1 MKQKSLTCGI
11 KKHMSGRAENNY
23 KYNDKVLDHFLNP
36 RNIGVIKGASAIG
49 NGGNRECGDVIRL
62 HLKIEGDIIVDSK
75 VKVFG
80 CPVIIASASVLTEMI
95 RGKTIEEALNVSSED
110 ISNTLGGLPA
120 EKLHCSVLVEAVLR
134 DAISSYKQ
142 NQVKVEKHRLFFE
155 RLSQ

>member
-1 MKQKSLTCGI
+1 
-11 KKHMSGRAENNY
+11 MSEKAENNH

-80 CPVIIASASVLTEMI
+80 CPAVIACASVLTEMI
-95 RGKTIEEALNVSSED
+95 KGKTVTEALD
-110 ISNTLGGLPA
+110 ITNETISDILGGLPT
-120 EKLHCSVLVEAVLR
+120 EKLHCSELVEAVLK
-134 DAISSYKQ
+134 DT
-142 NQVKVEKHRLFFE
+142 LFQY
-155 RLSQ
+155 SQSHHEV